1 MEDVNE
7 FCKIQNIPA
16 STASSEF
23 APGQFEINLNHTNDI
38 LKAADDSALLRR
50 VIKETAIK
58 HDYEASF
65 ISKPFI
71 EQTGSGMHVHIS
83 LFDEKNQNIFSGDKE
98 EGSEQL
104 HYAIG
109 GLQKTLYDN
118 FLIFAS
124 NVNSYRRFEPDQFVP
139 VNNSWGP
146 NNRSVA
152 FRIPRSDEKS
162 KRIEHRVA
170 GAEANSYL
178 VLSAILSGIHY
189 GLINKLSPTKLRI
202 DNACTDPDPE
212 MPKSIE
218 KAIGLFED
226 SKFCI
231 DYYSKE
237 YVTMY
242 SDLKRKEIES
252 FRSEISDIEYKWYLN
267 L

>member
-1 MEDVNE
+1 
-7 FCKIQNIPA
+7 
-16 STASSEF
+16 
-23 APGQFEINLNHTNDI
+23 
-38 LKAADDSALLRR
+38 
-50 VIKETAIK
+50 
-58 HDYEASF
+58 
-65 ISKPFI
+65 
-71 EQTGSGMHVHIS
+71 MHVHIS
-83 LFDEKNQNIFSGDKE
+83 LFDEINQNIFSGPGEK
-98 EGSEQL
+98 GSEQL

-139 VNNSWGP
+139 VNNSWGH

-189 GLINKLSPTKLRI
+189 GLINKISPTKFRI
-202 DNACTDPDPE
+202 DNACTDPDPK

-218 KAIGLFED
+218 KAIQLFEE
-226 SKFCI
+226 SKLCI